1 MLLRSIGLAAALFAL
16 SSTAMAA
23 PAMEAESATGTIL
36 VNADGMSL
44 YTFDNDSEGTTNCY
58 EQCAVNWP
66 PLMAEEGA
74 TEEADWT
81 LVERTDG
88 GMMWA
93 YKGQP
98 LYLFI
103 NDANPGDA
111 NGDGVGGVW
120 HVAKP

>member
-74 TEEADWT
+74 TEEVDWT

-103 NDANPGDA
+103 NDANPGDV
-111 NGDGVGGVW
+111 NGEGVGGVW